1 MFLHRILMVDGM
13 KLRSSLCCLALA
25 SLLAILAVSC
35 STVSAGSR
43 VSGLGM
49 MNEVSQDPSL
59 ELGEKL
65 DILGYER
72 IEMTFPEVYNDG
84 SQWKDRLVEMLE
96 DTQDYFIC
104 AVFLGSECD
113 LNQEVFDT
121 MKAKA
126 QAGVDV
132 YVVIDSSSSL
142 DMTESRY
149 HMRTLYDLRDYGV
162 HLLEYNRLSANRIP
176 WVFNLFYREHRKF
189 FVSDGVHVAVG
200 GMNLNYISMSSIED
214 GGDRDA
220 MYVFDS
226 PSCAKKLT
234 DDFVEFWNRYSW
246 EEISS
251 LGLESGVVEA
261 DIIVDSSVEA
271 SSDSATSDSAT
282 SDSATISGW
291 IANQIN
297 GGDVAPLYGAVL
309 AQAKEEVLILP
320 FLPTLDADMYA
331 AVESCTSKG
340 VKVEMILRDDDR
352 ASLLN
357 ASKYATKDLLDA
369 GVEVWMEDPS
379 VYTNGSLLH
388 EKLVIVDER
397 YVICGSSNFNHRS
410 MHSSSEITLVIDCHE
425 LALQLKEHYLEIQDY
440 SYQVSYEQASKWHTV
455 LKKLDFILNYFGG

>member
-35 STVSAGSR
+35 STVSSGSR

-72 IEMTFPEVYNDG
+72 IEMTFPTVYNDG
-84 SQWKDRLVEMLE
+84 SQWKDRLVKMLE

-104 AVFLGSECD
+104 TVFLGSECD
-113 LNQEVFDT
+113 LNQDVFDT

-132 YVVIDSSSSL
+132 YVVIDSSSAL
-142 DMTESRY
+142 DMTKSRY

-162 HLLEYNRLSANRIP
+162 HLFEYNRMSANRIP

-200 GMNLNYISMSSIED
+200 GMNMNYISMSSIED

-251 LGLESGVVEA
+251 LGLDSGVLESDAVA
-261 DIIVDSSVEA
+261 DNSVEDGSNEEA
-271 SSDSATSDSAT
+271 L
-282 SDSATISGW
+282 ISGW
-291 IANQIN
+291 IANQTN
-297 GGDVAPLYGAVL
+297 GGEIAPMYGAVM
-309 AQAKEEVLILP
+309 AQAKEEILMLP
-320 FLPTLDADMYA
+320 FLPTLDSDMYA
-331 AVESCTSKG
+331 AVEACTSNG
-340 VKVEMILRDDDR
+340 VKFEMILRNDDR

-379 VYTNGSLLH
+379 AYTNGSLLH
-388 EKLVIVDER
+388 EKLVIIDER
-397 YVICGSSNFNHRS
+397 YVICGSSNFNYRS
-410 MHSSSEITLVIDCHE
+410 LHISSEITLVIDSPE
-425 LALQLKEHYLEIQDY
+425 LAMQLKEHYLEIQDY
-440 SYQVSYEQASKWHTV
+440 SNQISYEQASKWHT
-455 LKKLDFILNYFGG
+455 LLRKLYFIINYFGG

>member
-65 DILGYER
+65 DILGYDR
-72 IEMTFPEVYNDG
+72 VEMTFPEVYNDG
-84 SQWKDRLVEMLE
+84 SQWKDRLVKMLE

-104 AVFLGSECD
+104 TVFLGSECD
-113 LNQEVFDT
+113 LNQDVFDT

-162 HLLEYNRLSANRIP
+162 HLLEYNRMSANRIP

-200 GMNLNYISMSSIED
+200 GMNMNYISMSSIED

-251 LGLESGVVEA
+251 LGLDSGVLEA
-261 DIIVDSSVEA
+261 DAVADNSVEDGSNEEA
-271 SSDSATSDSAT
+271 L
-282 SDSATISGW
+282 ISGW
-291 IANQIN
+291 IANQTN
-297 GGDVAPLYGAVL
+297 GGEIAPMYGAVM
-309 AQAKEEVLILP
+309 AQAKEEILMLP
-320 FLPTLDADMYA
+320 FLPTLDSDMYA
-331 AVESCTSKG
+331 AVEACTSNG
-340 VKVEMILRDDDR
+340 VKFEMILRNDDR

-379 VYTNGSLLH
+379 AYTNGSLLH
-388 EKLVIVDER
+388 EKLVIIDER
-397 YVICGSSNFNHRS
+397 YVICGSSNFNYRS
-410 MHSSSEITLVIDCHE
+410 LHISSEITLVIDSPE
-425 LALQLKEHYLEIQDY
+425 LAMQLKEHYLEIQDY
-440 SYQVSYEQASKWHTV
+440 SNQVSYEQASKWHT
-455 LKKLDFILNYFGG
+455 LLRKLYFIINYFGG

>member
-1 MFLHRILMVDGM
+1 MDDVM
-13 KLRSSLCCLALA
+13 KLRSSLLCIAVV
-25 SLLAILAVSC
+25 SLVVMLTVSC
-35 STVSAGSR
+35 STTSVGSR
-43 VSGLGM
+43 ASAFGM

-59 ELGEKL
+59 ELDEKL
-65 DILGYER
+65 DILGYDHVD
-72 IEMTFPEVYNDG
+72 MTFPEIYNDG
-84 SQWKDRLVEMLE
+84 SQWKDRLVRMLE

-113 LNQEVFDT
+113 LNQDVFDT

-126 QAGVDV
+126 QEGVDV

-176 WVFNLFYREHRKF
+176 WVVNLFYREHRKF
-189 FVSDGVHVAVG
+189 FVSDGIHVAVG
-200 GMNLNYISMSSIED
+200 GMNLNYISMSSIDD
-214 GGDRDA
+214 GGDRDG

-226 PSCAKKLT
+226 PSCARTLT

-246 EEISS
+246 EEIAS
-251 LGLESGVVEA
+251 LGLDVDALETDIGKADVVGSSG
-261 DIIVDSSVEA
+261 SV
-271 SSDSATSDSAT
+271 
-282 SDSATISGW
+282 TISGW
-291 IANQIN
+291 IANQVN
-297 GGDVAPLYGAVL
+297 GGRIAPMYGAVL

-331 AVESCTSKG
+331 AVESCTSRG

-352 ASLLN
+352 ASLQN

-369 GVEVWMEDPS
+369 GVEVWMEDPD

-410 MHSSSEITLVIDCHE
+410 MHISSEITLVIDCPE
-425 LALQLKEHYLEIQDY
+425 LARQLKEHYLEIQGY
-440 SYQVSYEQASKWHTV
+440 SNQVSYEQASKWHT
-455 LKKLDFILNYFGG
+455 LLRKLDFIINYFGG

>member
-1 MFLHRILMVDGM
+1 MVSGM
-13 KLRSSLCCLALA
+13 SMKSRSSLCLLFIA
-25 SLLAILAVSC
+25 SLLAVLVVSC

-49 MNEVSQDPSL
+49 MNEVSQDPFL

-72 IEMTFPEVYNDG
+72 IEMTFPTVYNDG
-84 SQWKDRLVEMLE
+84 SQWKDRLVKMLE

-104 AVFLGSECD
+104 TVFLGSECD
-113 LNQEVFDT
+113 LNQDVFDT

-162 HLLEYNRLSANRIP
+162 HLLEYNRMSANRIP

-200 GMNLNYISMSSIED
+200 GMNMNYISMNSIED

-251 LGLESGVVEA
+251 LGLDSGVLETDAVADNAVE
-261 DIIVDSSVEA
+261 DGSNEEA
-271 SSDSATSDSAT
+271 L
-282 SDSATISGW
+282 ISGW
-291 IANQIN
+291 IANQTN
-297 GGDVAPLYGAVL
+297 GGEIAPMYGAVM
-309 AQAKEEVLILP
+309 AQAKEEILMLP
-320 FLPTLDADMYA
+320 FLPTLDSDMYA
-331 AVESCTSKG
+331 AVEACTSNG
-340 VKVEMILRDDDR
+340 VKFEMILRNDDR

-379 VYTNGSLLH
+379 AYTNGSLLH
-388 EKLVIVDER
+388 EKLVIIDER
-397 YVICGSSNFNHRS
+397 YVICGSSNFNYRS
-410 MHSSSEITLVIDCHE
+410 LHISSEITLVIDSPE
-425 LALQLKEHYLEIQDY
+425 LAMQLKEHYLEIQDY
-440 SYQVSYEQASKWHTV
+440 SNQVSYEQASKWHT
-455 LKKLDFILNYFGG
+455 LLRKLYFIINYFGG

>member
-1 MFLHRILMVDGM
+1 MGADMSM
-13 KLRSSLCCLALA
+13 KFRSSLCFVVFAFMVVV
-25 SLLAILAVSC
+25 LAVSC

-43 VSGLGM
+43 TSASGM
-49 MNEVSQDPSL
+49 MNEVSQDSSL

-65 DILGYER
+65 DILGYDR
-72 IEMTFPEVYNDG
+72 VEMTFPEVYNDG
-84 SQWKDRLVEMLE
+84 SQWKDRLVKMLE
-96 DTQDYFIC
+96 DTQDYFVC

-113 LNQEVFDT
+113 LNQDVFDT

-176 WVFNLFYREHRKF
+176 WVVNLFYREHRKF
-189 FVSDGVHVAVG
+189 FVSDGIHVAVG

-226 PSCAKKLT
+226 PSCARKLT

-246 EEISS
+246 EEIAS
-251 LGLESGVVEA
+251 LGLDGDAVE
-261 DIIVDSSVEA
+261 VS
-271 SSDSATSDSAT
+271 

-291 IANQIN
+291 IANQVN
-297 GGDVAPLYGAVL
+297 GGEVAPMYGAVL
-309 AQAKEEVLILP
+309 AQAKEEVLVLP
-320 FLPTLDADMYA
+320 FLPTLDSDMYA
-331 AVESCTSKG
+331 AVKSCTSKG

-352 ASLLN
+352 TSLLN

-410 MHSSSEITLVIDCHE
+410 MHISSEVTLVIDSPE
-425 LALQLKEHYLEIQDY
+425 LAMQLKEHYMEIQGY
-440 SYQVSYEQASKWHTV
+440 SNQVSYEQATKWHTL
-455 LKKLDFILNYFGG
+455 LKKLDFIMNYFGG

>member
-1 MFLHRILMVDGM
+1 MVSGM
-13 KLRSSLCCLALA
+13 SMKSRSSLCFLFIA
-25 SLLAILAVSC
+25 SLLAVLVVSC

-43 VSGLGM
+43 TSVSGM

-65 DILGYER
+65 DILGYDR
-72 IEMTFPEVYNDG
+72 VEMTFPEVYNDG
-84 SQWKDRLVEMLE
+84 SQWKDRLVKMLE

-104 AVFLGSECD
+104 TVFLGSECD
-113 LNQEVFDT
+113 LNQDVFDT

-132 YVVIDSSSSL
+132 YVVIDSSSAL
-142 DMTESRY
+142 DMTKSRY

-162 HLLEYNRLSANRIP
+162 HLFEYNRMSANRIP

-200 GMNLNYISMSSIED
+200 GMNMNYISMSSIED

-251 LGLESGVVEA
+251 LGLDSGVLEA
-261 DIIVDSSVEA
+261 DAVADNSVEDGSNEEA
-271 SSDSATSDSAT
+271 L
-282 SDSATISGW
+282 ISGW
-291 IANQIN
+291 IANQTN
-297 GGDVAPLYGAVL
+297 GGEIAPMYGAVM
-309 AQAKEEVLILP
+309 AQAKEEILMLP
-320 FLPTLDADMYA
+320 FLPTLDSDMYA
-331 AVESCTSKG
+331 AVEACTSNG
-340 VKVEMILRDDDR
+340 VKFEMILRNDDR

-379 VYTNGSLLH
+379 AYTNGSLLH
-388 EKLVIVDER
+388 EKLVIIDER
-397 YVICGSSNFNHRS
+397 YVICGSSNFNYRS
-410 MHSSSEITLVIDCHE
+410 LHISSEITLVIDSPE
-425 LALQLKEHYLEIQDY
+425 LAMQLKEHYLEIQDY
-440 SYQVSYEQASKWHTV
+440 SNQVSYEQASKWHT
-455 LKKLDFILNYFGG
+455 LLRKLYFIINYFGG

>member
-13 KLRSSLCCLALA
+13 KLRSSLCCFALA

-72 IEMTFPEVYNDG
+72 IEMTFPTVYNDG
-84 SQWKDRLVEMLE
+84 SQWKDRLVRMLE

-104 AVFLGSECD
+104 TVFLGSECD
-113 LNQEVFDT
+113 LNQDVFDT

-132 YVVIDSSSSL
+132 YVVIDSSSAL
-142 DMTESRY
+142 DMTKSRY

-162 HLLEYNRLSANRIP
+162 HLFEYNRMSANRIP

-200 GMNLNYISMSSIED
+200 GMNMNYISMSSIED

-251 LGLESGVVEA
+251 LGLDSGVLETDAVADNAVE
-261 DIIVDSSVEA
+261 DGSNEEA
-271 SSDSATSDSAT
+271 L
-282 SDSATISGW
+282 ISGW
-291 IANQIN
+291 IANQTN
-297 GGDVAPLYGAVL
+297 GGEIAPMYGAVM
-309 AQAKEEVLILP
+309 AQAKEEILMLP
-320 FLPTLDADMYA
+320 FLPTLDSDMYA
-331 AVESCTSKG
+331 AVEACTSNG
-340 VKVEMILRDDDR
+340 VKFEMILRNDDR

-379 VYTNGSLLH
+379 AYTNGSLLH

-397 YVICGSSNFNHRS
+397 YVICGSSNFNYRS
-410 MHSSSEITLVIDCHE
+410 LHISSEITLVIDSPE
-425 LALQLKEHYLEIQDY
+425 LAMQLKEHYLEIQDY
-440 SYQVSYEQASKWHTV
+440 SNQVSYEQASKWHT
-455 LKKLDFILNYFGG
+455 LLRKLYFIINYFGG

>member
-1 MFLHRILMVDGM
+1 MVSGM
-13 KLRSSLCCLALA
+13 SMKSRSSLCFLFIA
-25 SLLAILAVSC
+25 SLLAVLVVSC

-43 VSGLGM
+43 TSVSGM

-72 IEMTFPEVYNDG
+72 IEMTFPTVYNDG
-84 SQWKDRLVEMLE
+84 SQWKDRLVRMLE

-104 AVFLGSECD
+104 TVFLGSECD
-113 LNQEVFDT
+113 LNQDVFDT

-162 HLLEYNRLSANRIP
+162 HLLEYNRMSANRIP

-200 GMNLNYISMSSIED
+200 GMNMNYISMSSIED

-251 LGLESGVVEA
+251 LGLDSGVLETDAVADNAVEGG
-261 DIIVDSSVEA
+261 SNEEA
-271 SSDSATSDSAT
+271 L
-282 SDSATISGW
+282 ISGW
-291 IANQIN
+291 IANQTN
-297 GGDVAPLYGAVL
+297 GGEIAPMYGAVM
-309 AQAKEEVLILP
+309 AQAKEEILMLP
-320 FLPTLDADMYA
+320 FLPTLDSDMYA
-331 AVESCTSKG
+331 AVEACTSNG
-340 VKVEMILRDDDR
+340 VKFEMILRNDDR

-379 VYTNGSLLH
+379 AYTNGSLLH

-397 YVICGSSNFNHRS
+397 YVICGSSNFNYRS
-410 MHSSSEITLVIDCHE
+410 LHISSEITLVIDSPE
-425 LALQLKEHYLEIQDY
+425 LAMQLKEHYLEIQDY
-440 SYQVSYEQASKWHTV
+440 SNQVSYEQASKWHT
-455 LKKLDFILNYFGG
+455 LLRKLCFIINYFGG

>member
-1 MFLHRILMVDGM
+1 MVDGM
-13 KLRSSLCCLALA
+13 KLRSSVCCLALA

-72 IEMTFPEVYNDG
+72 IEMTFPTVYNDG
-84 SQWKDRLVEMLE
+84 SQWKDRLVRMLE

-104 AVFLGSECD
+104 TVFLGSECD
-113 LNQEVFDT
+113 LNQDVFDT

-132 YVVIDSSSSL
+132 YVVIDSSSAL
-142 DMTESRY
+142 DMTKSRY

-162 HLLEYNRLSANRIP
+162 HLFEYNRMSANRIP

-200 GMNLNYISMSSIED
+200 GMNMNYISMSSIED

-251 LGLESGVVEA
+251 LGLESGVLETDAVADNAVEDGSNEGA
-261 DIIVDSSVEA
+261 L
-271 SSDSATSDSAT
+271 
-282 SDSATISGW
+282 ISGW
-291 IANQIN
+291 IANQTN
-297 GGDVAPLYGAVL
+297 GGEIAPMYGAVM
-309 AQAKEEVLILP
+309 AQAKEEILMLP
-320 FLPTLDADMYA
+320 FLPTLDSDMYA
-331 AVESCTSKG
+331 AVEACTSNG
-340 VKVEMILRDDDR
+340 VKFEMILRNDDR

-379 VYTNGSLLH
+379 AYTNGSLLH
-388 EKLVIVDER
+388 EKLVIIDER
-397 YVICGSSNFNHRS
+397 YVICGSSNFNYRS
-410 MHSSSEITLVIDCHE
+410 LHISSEITLVIDSPE
-425 LALQLKEHYLEIQDY
+425 LAMQLKEHYLEIQDY
-440 SYQVSYEQASKWHTV
+440 SNQVSYEQASKWHT
-455 LKKLDFILNYFGG
+455 LFRKLYFIINYFGG

>member
-13 KLRSSLCCLALA
+13 KLRSSVCCLALA

-72 IEMTFPEVYNDG
+72 IEMTFPTVYNDG
-84 SQWKDRLVEMLE
+84 SQWKDRLVRMLE

-104 AVFLGSECD
+104 TVFLGSECD
-113 LNQEVFDT
+113 LNQDVFDT

-132 YVVIDSSSSL
+132 YVVIDSSSAL
-142 DMTESRY
+142 DMTKSRY

-162 HLLEYNRLSANRIP
+162 HLFEYNRMSANRIP

-200 GMNLNYISMSSIED
+200 GMNMNYISMSSIED

-251 LGLESGVVEA
+251 LGLDSGVLETDAVADNAVEDGSNEGA
-261 DIIVDSSVEA
+261 L
-271 SSDSATSDSAT
+271 
-282 SDSATISGW
+282 ISGW
-291 IANQIN
+291 IANQTN
-297 GGDVAPLYGAVL
+297 GGEIAPMYGAVM
-309 AQAKEEVLILP
+309 AQAKEEILMLP
-320 FLPTLDADMYA
+320 FLPTLDSDMYA
-331 AVESCTSKG
+331 AVEACTSNG
-340 VKVEMILRDDDR
+340 VKFEMILRNDDR

-379 VYTNGSLLH
+379 AYTNGSLLH
-388 EKLVIVDER
+388 EKLVIIDER
-397 YVICGSSNFNHRS
+397 YVICGSSNFNYRS
-410 MHSSSEITLVIDCHE
+410 LHISSEITLVIDSPE
-425 LALQLKEHYLEIQDY
+425 LAMQLKEHYLEIQDY
-440 SYQVSYEQASKWHTV
+440 SNQISYEQASKWHT
-455 LKKLDFILNYFGG
+455 LLRKLYFIINYFGG

>member
-1 MFLHRILMVDGM
+1 MVSGM
-13 KLRSSLCCLALA
+13 SMKSRSSLCFLVIA

-72 IEMTFPEVYNDG
+72 IEMTFPTVYNDG
-84 SQWKDRLVEMLE
+84 SQWKDRLVRMLE

-104 AVFLGSECD
+104 TVFLGSECD
-113 LNQEVFDT
+113 LNQDVFDT

-132 YVVIDSSSSL
+132 YVVIDSSSAL
-142 DMTESRY
+142 DMTKSRY

-162 HLLEYNRLSANRIP
+162 HLFEYNRMSANRIP
-176 WVFNLFYREHRKF
+176 WLFNLFYREHRKF

-200 GMNLNYISMSSIED
+200 GMNMNYISMSSIED

-251 LGLESGVVEA
+251 LGLDSGVLETDAVA
-261 DIIVDSSVEA
+261 DNSVEDRSNEEA
-271 SSDSATSDSAT
+271 L
-282 SDSATISGW
+282 ISGW
-291 IANQIN
+291 IANQTN
-297 GGDVAPLYGAVL
+297 GGEIAPMYGAVM
-309 AQAKEEVLILP
+309 AQAKEEILMLP
-320 FLPTLDADMYA
+320 FLPTLDSDMYA
-331 AVESCTSKG
+331 AVEACTSNG
-340 VKVEMILRDDDR
+340 VKFEMILRNDDR

-369 GVEVWMEDPS
+369 GVEVWMEDS
-379 VYTNGSLLH
+379 SAYTNGSLLH
-388 EKLVIVDER
+388 EKLVIIDER
-397 YVICGSSNFNHRS
+397 YVICGSSNFNYRS
-410 MHSSSEITLVIDCHE
+410 LHISSEITLVIDSPE
-425 LALQLKEHYLEIQDY
+425 LAMQLKEHYLEIQDY
-440 SYQVSYEQASKWHTV
+440 SNQVSYEQASKWHT
-455 LKKLDFILNYFGG
+455 LLRKLYFIINYFGG

>member
-49 MNEVSQDPSL
+49 MNEVSQDQSL

-72 IEMTFPEVYNDG
+72 IEMTFPTVYNDG
-84 SQWKDRLVEMLE
+84 SQWKDRLVKMLE

-104 AVFLGSECD
+104 TVFLGSECD
-113 LNQEVFDT
+113 LNQDVFDT

-162 HLLEYNRLSANRIP
+162 HLLEYNRMSANRIP

-200 GMNLNYISMSSIED
+200 GMNMNYISMSSIED

-251 LGLESGVVEA
+251 LGLDSGVLESDAVADNAVE
-261 DIIVDSSVEA
+261 DGSNEEA
-271 SSDSATSDSAT
+271 L
-282 SDSATISGW
+282 ISGW
-291 IANQIN
+291 IANQTN
-297 GGDVAPLYGAVL
+297 GGEIAPMYGAVM
-309 AQAKEEVLILP
+309 AQAKEEILMLP
-320 FLPTLDADMYA
+320 FLPTLDSDMYA
-331 AVESCTSKG
+331 AVEACTSNG
-340 VKVEMILRDDDR
+340 VKFEMILRNDDR

-379 VYTNGSLLH
+379 AYTNGSLLH
-388 EKLVIVDER
+388 EKLVIIDER
-397 YVICGSSNFNHRS
+397 YVICGSSNFNYRS
-410 MHSSSEITLVIDCHE
+410 LHISSEITLVIDSPE
-425 LALQLKEHYLEIQDY
+425 LAMQLKEHYLEIQDY
-440 SYQVSYEQASKWHTV
+440 SNQVSYEQASKWHT
-455 LKKLDFILNYFGG
+455 LLRKLYFIINYFGG

>member
-1 MFLHRILMVDGM
+1 MVDGM
-13 KLRSSLCCLALA
+13 KLRSSLCFLFIA
-25 SLLAILAVSC
+25 SLLAVLAVSC
-35 STVSAGSR
+35 STVTAGSR

-72 IEMTFPEVYNDG
+72 IEMTFPTVYNDG
-84 SQWKDRLVEMLE
+84 SQWKDRLVRMLE

-104 AVFLGSECD
+104 TVFLGSECD
-113 LNQEVFDT
+113 LNQDVFDT

-132 YVVIDSSSSL
+132 YVVIDSSSAL
-142 DMTESRY
+142 DMTKSRY

-162 HLLEYNRLSANRIP
+162 HLFEYNRMSANRIP

-200 GMNLNYISMSSIED
+200 GMNMNYISMNSIED

-251 LGLESGVVEA
+251 LGLDSGVLETDAVADNAVEDGSNEGA
-261 DIIVDSSVEA
+261 L
-271 SSDSATSDSAT
+271 
-282 SDSATISGW
+282 ISGW
-291 IANQIN
+291 IANQTN
-297 GGDVAPLYGAVL
+297 GGEIAPMYGAVM
-309 AQAKEEVLILP
+309 AQAKEEILMLP
-320 FLPTLDADMYA
+320 FLPTLDSDMYA
-331 AVESCTSKG
+331 AVEACTSNG
-340 VKVEMILRDDDR
+340 VKFEMILRNDDR

-357 ASKYATKDLLDA
+357 ASKYATKDLLDV

-379 VYTNGSLLH
+379 AYTNGSLLH

-397 YVICGSSNFNHRS
+397 YVICGSSNFNYRS
-410 MHSSSEITLVIDCHE
+410 LHISSEITLVIDSPE
-425 LALQLKEHYLEIQDY
+425 LAMQLKEHYLEIQDY
-440 SYQVSYEQASKWHTV
+440 SNQVSDEQASKWHT
-455 LKKLDFILNYFGG
+455 LLRKLYFIINYFGG

>member
-1 MFLHRILMVDGM
+1 MVDGM
-13 KLRSSLCCLALA
+13 KLRSSLCCFALA

-72 IEMTFPEVYNDG
+72 IEMTFPTVYNDG
-84 SQWKDRLVEMLE
+84 SQWKDRLVRMLE

-104 AVFLGSECD
+104 TVFLGSECD
-113 LNQEVFDT
+113 LNQDVFDT

-132 YVVIDSSSSL
+132 YVVIDSSSAL
-142 DMTESRY
+142 DMTKSRY

-162 HLLEYNRLSANRIP
+162 HLFEYNRMSANRIP

-200 GMNLNYISMSSIED
+200 GMNMNSISMSSIED

-251 LGLESGVVEA
+251 LGLDSGVLETDAVADNAVE
-261 DIIVDSSVEA
+261 DGSNEE
-271 SSDSATSDSAT
+271 TL
-282 SDSATISGW
+282 ISGW
-291 IANQIN
+291 IANQTN
-297 GGDVAPLYGAVL
+297 GGEIAPMYGAVM
-309 AQAKEEVLILP
+309 AQAKEEILMLP
-320 FLPTLDADMYA
+320 FLPTLDSDMYA
-331 AVESCTSKG
+331 AVEACTSNG
-340 VKVEMILRDDDR
+340 VKFEMILRNDDR

-379 VYTNGSLLH
+379 AYTNGSLLH

-397 YVICGSSNFNHRS
+397 YVICGSSNFNYRS
-410 MHSSSEITLVIDCHE
+410 LHISSEITLVIDSPE
-425 LALQLKEHYLEIQDY
+425 LAMQLKEHYLEIQDY
-440 SYQVSYEQASKWHTV
+440 SNQVSYEQASKWHT
-455 LKKLDFILNYFGG
+455 LLRKLYFIINYFGG

>member
-72 IEMTFPEVYNDG
+72 IEMTFPTVYNDG
-84 SQWKDRLVEMLE
+84 SQWKDRLVKMLE

-104 AVFLGSECD
+104 TVFLGSECD
-113 LNQEVFDT
+113 LNQDVFDT

-162 HLLEYNRLSANRIP
+162 HLFEYNRMSANRIP

-200 GMNLNYISMSSIED
+200 GMNMNYISMSSIED

-251 LGLESGVVEA
+251 LGLDSGVLETDAVA
-261 DIIVDSSVEA
+261 DNSVEDGSNEEA
-271 SSDSATSDSAT
+271 L
-282 SDSATISGW
+282 ISGW
-291 IANQIN
+291 IANQTN
-297 GGDVAPLYGAVL
+297 GGEIAPMYGAVM
-309 AQAKEEVLILP
+309 AQAKEEILMLP
-320 FLPTLDADMYA
+320 FLPTLDSDMYA
-331 AVESCTSKG
+331 AVEACTSNG
-340 VKVEMILRDDDR
+340 VKFEMILRNDDR

-379 VYTNGSLLH
+379 AYTNGSLLH
-388 EKLVIVDER
+388 EKLVIIDER
-397 YVICGSSNFNHRS
+397 YVICGSSNFNYRS
-410 MHSSSEITLVIDCHE
+410 LHISSEITLVIDSPE
-425 LALQLKEHYLEIQDY
+425 LAMQLKEHYLEIQDY
-440 SYQVSYEQASKWHTV
+440 SNQVSYEQASKWHT
-455 LKKLDFILNYFGG
+455 LLRKLYFIINYFGG

>member
-72 IEMTFPEVYNDG
+72 IEMTFPTVYNDG
-84 SQWKDRLVEMLE
+84 SQWKDRLVKMLE

-104 AVFLGSECD
+104 TVFLGSECD
-113 LNQEVFDT
+113 LNQDVFDT

-132 YVVIDSSSSL
+132 YVVIDSSSAL
-142 DMTESRY
+142 DMTKSRY

-162 HLLEYNRLSANRIP
+162 HLFEYNRMSANRIP

-200 GMNLNYISMSSIED
+200 GMNMNYISMSSIED

-251 LGLESGVVEA
+251 LGLDSGVLESDALA
-261 DIIVDSSVEA
+261 DNSVEDRSNEEA
-271 SSDSATSDSAT
+271 L
-282 SDSATISGW
+282 ISGW
-291 IANQIN
+291 IANQTN
-297 GGDVAPLYGAVL
+297 GGDIAPMYGAVM
-309 AQAKEEVLILP
+309 AQAKEEILMLP
-320 FLPTLDADMYA
+320 FLPTLDSDMYA
-331 AVESCTSKG
+331 AVEACTSNG
-340 VKVEMILRDDDR
+340 VKFEMILRNDDR

-379 VYTNGSLLH
+379 AYTNGSLLH
-388 EKLVIVDER
+388 EKLVIIDER
-397 YVICGSSNFNHRS
+397 YVICGSSNFNYRS
-410 MHSSSEITLVIDCHE
+410 LHISSEITLVIDSPE
-425 LALQLKEHYLEIQDY
+425 LAMQLKEHYLEIQDY
-440 SYQVSYEQASKWHTV
+440 SNQVSYEQASKWHT
-455 LKKLDFILNYFGG
+455 LLRKLYFIINYFGG

>member
-49 MNEVSQDPSL
+49 MNEVSQDHSL

-72 IEMTFPEVYNDG
+72 IEMTFPTVYNDG
-84 SQWKDRLVEMLE
+84 SQWKDRLVRMLE

-104 AVFLGSECD
+104 TVFLGSECD
-113 LNQEVFDT
+113 LNQDVFDT

-132 YVVIDSSSSL
+132 YVVIDSSSAL
-142 DMTESRY
+142 DMTKSRY

-162 HLLEYNRLSANRIP
+162 HLFEYNRMSANRIP

-200 GMNLNYISMSSIED
+200 GMNMNYISMSSIED

-251 LGLESGVVEA
+251 LGLDSGVLETDAVADNAVEDGSNEGA
-261 DIIVDSSVEA
+261 L
-271 SSDSATSDSAT
+271 
-282 SDSATISGW
+282 ISGW
-291 IANQIN
+291 IANQTN
-297 GGDVAPLYGAVL
+297 GGEIAPMYGAVM
-309 AQAKEEVLILP
+309 AQAKEEILMLP
-320 FLPTLDADMYA
+320 FLPTLDSDMYA
-331 AVESCTSKG
+331 AVEACTSNG
-340 VKVEMILRDDDR
+340 VKFEMILRNDDR

-379 VYTNGSLLH
+379 AYTNGSLLH
-388 EKLVIVDER
+388 EKLVIIDEL
-397 YVICGSSNFNHRS
+397 YVICGSSNFNYRS
-410 MHSSSEITLVIDCHE
+410 LHISSEITLVIDSPE
-425 LALQLKEHYLEIQDY
+425 LAMQLKEHYLEIQDY
-440 SYQVSYEQASKWHTV
+440 SNQVSYEQASKWHT
-455 LKKLDFILNYFGG
+455 LLRKLYFIINYFGG

>member
-65 DILGYER
+65 DILGYDR
-72 IEMTFPEVYNDG
+72 VEMTFPEVYNDG
-84 SQWKDRLVEMLE
+84 SQWKDRLVKMLE

-104 AVFLGSECD
+104 TVFLGSECD
-113 LNQEVFDT
+113 LNQDVFDT

-162 HLLEYNRLSANRIP
+162 HLFEYNRMSANRIP

-200 GMNLNYISMSSIED
+200 GMNMNYISMSSIED

-246 EEISS
+246 EDISS
-251 LGLESGVVEA
+251 LGLESGVLETDAVADNAVEDGSNEGA
-261 DIIVDSSVEA
+261 L
-271 SSDSATSDSAT
+271 
-282 SDSATISGW
+282 ISGW
-291 IANQIN
+291 IANQTN
-297 GGDVAPLYGAVL
+297 GGEIAPMYGAVM
-309 AQAKEEVLILP
+309 AQAKEEILMLP
-320 FLPTLDADMYA
+320 FLPTLDSDMYA
-331 AVESCTSKG
+331 AVEACTSNG
-340 VKVEMILRDDDR
+340 VKFEMILRNDDR

-379 VYTNGSLLH
+379 AYTNGSLLH
-388 EKLVIVDER
+388 EKLVIIDER
-397 YVICGSSNFNHRS
+397 YVICGSSNFNYRS
-410 MHSSSEITLVIDCHE
+410 LHISSEITLVIDSPE
-425 LALQLKEHYLEIQDY
+425 LAMQLKEHYLEIQDY
-440 SYQVSYEQASKWHTV
+440 SNQVSYEQASKWHT
-455 LKKLDFILNYFGG
+455 LLRKLYFIINYFGG

>member
-13 KLRSSLCCLALA
+13 KLRSSVCCLALA
-25 SLLAILAVSC
+25 SLLAVLVVSC

-43 VSGLGM
+43 TSVSGM

-72 IEMTFPEVYNDG
+72 IEMTFPTVYNDG
-84 SQWKDRLVEMLE
+84 SQWKDRLVRLLE

-104 AVFLGSECD
+104 TVFLGSECD
-113 LNQEVFDT
+113 LNQDVFDT

-132 YVVIDSSSSL
+132 YVVIDSSSAL
-142 DMTESRY
+142 DMTKSRY

-162 HLLEYNRLSANRIP
+162 HLFEYNRMSANRIP

-200 GMNLNYISMSSIED
+200 GMNMNYISMSSIED

-251 LGLESGVVEA
+251 LGLDSGVLETDAVA
-261 DIIVDSSVEA
+261 DNSVEDGSNEEA
-271 SSDSATSDSAT
+271 L
-282 SDSATISGW
+282 ISGW
-291 IANQIN
+291 IANQTN
-297 GGDVAPLYGAVL
+297 GGEIAPMYGAVM
-309 AQAKEEVLILP
+309 AQAKEEILMLP
-320 FLPTLDADMYA
+320 FLPTLDSDMYA
-331 AVESCTSKG
+331 AVEACTSNG
-340 VKVEMILRDDDR
+340 VKFEMILRNDDR

-379 VYTNGSLLH
+379 AYTNGSLLH

-397 YVICGSSNFNHRS
+397 YVICGSSNFNYRS
-410 MHSSSEITLVIDCHE
+410 LHISSEITLVIDSPE
-425 LALQLKEHYLEIQDY
+425 LAMQLKEHYLEIQDY
-440 SYQVSYEQASKWHTV
+440 SNQVSYEQASKWHT
-455 LKKLDFILNYFGG
+455 LLRKLYFIINYFGG

>member
-72 IEMTFPEVYNDG
+72 IEMTFPTVYNDG
-84 SQWKDRLVEMLE
+84 SQWKDRLVRMLE

-104 AVFLGSECD
+104 TVFLGSECD
-113 LNQEVFDT
+113 LNQDVFDT

-132 YVVIDSSSSL
+132 YVVIDSSSAL
-142 DMTESRY
+142 DMTKSRY

-162 HLLEYNRLSANRIP
+162 HLFEYNRMSANRIP

-200 GMNLNYISMSSIED
+200 GMNMNYISMSSIED

-226 PSCAKKLT
+226 PSCARKLT

-251 LGLESGVVEA
+251 LGLGSGVLETDAVA
-261 DIIVDSSVEA
+261 DNSVEDG
-271 SSDSATSDSAT
+271 SNEETL
-282 SDSATISGW
+282 ISGW
-291 IANQIN
+291 IANQTN
-297 GGDVAPLYGAVL
+297 GGEIAPMYGAVM
-309 AQAKEEVLILP
+309 AQAKEEILMLP
-320 FLPTLDADMYA
+320 FLPTLDSDMYA
-331 AVESCTSKG
+331 AVEACTSNG
-340 VKVEMILRDDDR
+340 VKFEMILRNDDR

-379 VYTNGSLLH
+379 AYTNGSLLH
-388 EKLVIVDER
+388 EKLVIIDER
-397 YVICGSSNFNHRS
+397 YVICGSSNFNYRS
-410 MHSSSEITLVIDCHE
+410 LHISSEITLVIDSPE
-425 LALQLKEHYLEIQDY
+425 LAMQLKEHYLEIQDY
-440 SYQVSYEQASKWHTV
+440 SNQVSYEQASKWHT
-455 LKKLDFILNYFGG
+455 LLRKLYFIINYFGG

>member
-13 KLRSSLCCLALA
+13 KLRSSVCCLALA

-59 ELGEKL
+59 ELSEKL
-65 DILGYER
+65 DILGYDR
-72 IEMTFPEVYNDG
+72 VEMTFPEVYNDG
-84 SQWKDRLVEMLE
+84 SQWKDRLVRMLE

-104 AVFLGSECD
+104 TVFLGSECD
-113 LNQEVFDT
+113 LNQDVFDT

-132 YVVIDSSSSL
+132 YVVIDSSSAL
-142 DMTESRY
+142 DMTKSRY

-162 HLLEYNRLSANRIP
+162 HLFEYNRMSANRIP

-251 LGLESGVVEA
+251 LGLESGVLEA
-261 DIIVDSSVEA
+261 DAVADNSVEDGSNEGA
-271 SSDSATSDSAT
+271 L
-282 SDSATISGW
+282 ISGW
-291 IANQIN
+291 IANQTN
-297 GGDVAPLYGAVL
+297 GGEIAPMYGAVM
-309 AQAKEEVLILP
+309 AQAKEEILMLP
-320 FLPTLDADMYA
+320 FLPTLDSDMYA
-331 AVESCTSKG
+331 AVEACTSNG
-340 VKVEMILRDDDR
+340 VKFEMILRNDDR

-379 VYTNGSLLH
+379 AYTNGSLLH
-388 EKLVIVDER
+388 EKLVIIDER
-397 YVICGSSNFNHRS
+397 YVICGSSNFNYRS
-410 MHSSSEITLVIDCHE
+410 LHISSEITLVIDSPE
-425 LALQLKEHYLEIQDY
+425 LAMQLKEHYLEIQDY
-440 SYQVSYEQASKWHTV
+440 SNQVSYEQASKWHT
-455 LKKLDFILNYFGG
+455 LLRKLYFIINYFGG

>member
-1 MFLHRILMVDGM
+1 MVDGM

-25 SLLAILAVSC
+25 SLLAVLVVSC
-35 STVSAGSR
+35 STVSTGSR
-43 VSGLGM
+43 ASVSGM

-72 IEMTFPEVYNDG
+72 IEMTFPTVYNDG
-84 SQWKDRLVEMLE
+84 SQWKDRLVKMLE

-104 AVFLGSECD
+104 TVFLGSECD
-113 LNQEVFDT
+113 LNQDVFDT

-162 HLLEYNRLSANRIP
+162 HLLEYNRMSANRIP

-200 GMNLNYISMSSIED
+200 GMNMNYISMSSIED

-251 LGLESGVVEA
+251 LGLDSGVLETDAVA
-261 DIIVDSSVEA
+261 DNSVEDGSNEEA
-271 SSDSATSDSAT
+271 L
-282 SDSATISGW
+282 ISGW
-291 IANQIN
+291 IANQTN
-297 GGDVAPLYGAVL
+297 GGEIAPMYGAVM
-309 AQAKEEVLILP
+309 AQAKEEILMLP
-320 FLPTLDADMYA
+320 FLPTLDSDMYA
-331 AVESCTSKG
+331 AVEACTSNG
-340 VKVEMILRDDDR
+340 VKFEMILRNDDR

-397 YVICGSSNFNHRS
+397 YVICGSSNFNYRS
-410 MHSSSEITLVIDCHE
+410 LHISSEITLVIDSPE
-425 LALQLKEHYLEIQDY
+425 LAMQLKEHYLEIQDY
-440 SYQVSYEQASKWHTV
+440 SNQVSYEQASKWHT
-455 LKKLDFILNYFGG
+455 LFRKLCFIINYFGG

>member
-1 MFLHRILMVDGM
+1 MVSGM
-13 KLRSSLCCLALA
+13 SMKSRSSLCLLFIA
-25 SLLAILAVSC
+25 SLLAVLVVSC

-72 IEMTFPEVYNDG
+72 IEMTFPTVYNDG
-84 SQWKDRLVEMLE
+84 SQWKDRLVRMLE
-96 DTQDYFIC
+96 DAQDYFIC
-104 AVFLGSECD
+104 TVFLGSECD
-113 LNQEVFDT
+113 LNQDVFDT

-132 YVVIDSSSSL
+132 YVVIDSSSAL
-142 DMTESRY
+142 DMTKSRY

-162 HLLEYNRLSANRIP
+162 HLFEYNRMSANRIP

-200 GMNLNYISMSSIED
+200 GMNMNYISMSSIED

-246 EEISS
+246 EDISS
-251 LGLESGVVEA
+251 LGLDSGVLETDAVA
-261 DIIVDSSVEA
+261 DNSVEDGSNEEA
-271 SSDSATSDSAT
+271 L
-282 SDSATISGW
+282 ISGW
-291 IANQIN
+291 IANQTN
-297 GGDVAPLYGAVL
+297 GGEIAPMYGAVM
-309 AQAKEEVLILP
+309 AQAKEEILMLP
-320 FLPTLDADMYA
+320 FLPTLDSDMYA
-331 AVESCTSKG
+331 AVEACTSNG
-340 VKVEMILRDDDR
+340 VKFEMILRNDDR

-379 VYTNGSLLH
+379 AYTNGSLLH
-388 EKLVIVDER
+388 EKLVIIDER
-397 YVICGSSNFNHRS
+397 YVICGSSNFNYRS
-410 MHSSSEITLVIDCHE
+410 LHISSEITLVIDSPE
-425 LALQLKEHYLEIQDY
+425 LAMQLKEHYLEIQDY
-440 SYQVSYEQASKWHTV
+440 SNQVSYEQASKWHT
-455 LKKLDFILNYFGG
+455 LLRKLYFIINYFGG

>member
-72 IEMTFPEVYNDG
+72 IEMTFPTVYNDG
-84 SQWKDRLVEMLE
+84 SQWKDRLVRMLE

-104 AVFLGSECD
+104 TVFLGSECD
-113 LNQEVFDT
+113 LNQDVFDT

-132 YVVIDSSSSL
+132 YVVIDSSSAL
-142 DMTESRY
+142 DMTKSRY

-162 HLLEYNRLSANRIP
+162 HLFEYNRMSANRIP

-200 GMNLNYISMSSIED
+200 GMNMNYISMSSIED

-251 LGLESGVVEA
+251 LGLDSGVLETDAVADNAVEDGSNEGA
-261 DIIVDSSVEA
+261 L
-271 SSDSATSDSAT
+271 
-282 SDSATISGW
+282 ISGW
-291 IANQIN
+291 IANQTN
-297 GGDVAPLYGAVL
+297 GGEIAPMYGAVM
-309 AQAKEEVLILP
+309 AQAKEEILMLP
-320 FLPTLDADMYA
+320 FLPTLDSDMYA
-331 AVESCTSKG
+331 AVEACTSNG
-340 VKVEMILRDDDR
+340 VKFEMILRNDDR

-379 VYTNGSLLH
+379 AYTNGSLLH

-397 YVICGSSNFNHRS
+397 YVICGSSNFNYRS
-410 MHSSSEITLVIDCHE
+410 LHISSEITLVIDSPE
-425 LALQLKEHYLEIQDY
+425 LAMQLKEHYLEIQDY
-440 SYQVSYEQASKWHTV
+440 SNQVSYEQASKWHT
-455 LKKLDFILNYFGG
+455 LLRKLYFIINYFGG

>member
-72 IEMTFPEVYNDG
+72 IEMTFPTVYNDG
-84 SQWKDRLVEMLE
+84 SQWKDRLVRMLE

-104 AVFLGSECD
+104 TVFLGSECD
-113 LNQEVFDT
+113 LNQDVFDT

-162 HLLEYNRLSANRIP
+162 HLFEYNRMSANRIP

-200 GMNLNYISMSSIED
+200 GMNMNYISMSSIED

-251 LGLESGVVEA
+251 LGLDSGVLEA
-261 DIIVDSSVEA
+261 DAVADNSVEDGSNEEA
-271 SSDSATSDSAT
+271 L
-282 SDSATISGW
+282 ISGW
-291 IANQIN
+291 IANQTN
-297 GGDVAPLYGAVL
+297 GGEIAPMYGAVM
-309 AQAKEEVLILP
+309 AQAKEEILMLP
-320 FLPTLDADMYA
+320 FLPTLDSDMYA
-331 AVESCTSKG
+331 AVEACTSNG
-340 VKVEMILRDDDR
+340 VKFEMILRNDDR

-379 VYTNGSLLH
+379 AYTNGSLLH

-397 YVICGSSNFNHRS
+397 YVICGSSNFNYRS
-410 MHSSSEITLVIDCHE
+410 LHISSEITLVIDSPE
-425 LALQLKEHYLEIQDY
+425 LAMQLKEHYLEIQDY
-440 SYQVSYEQASKWHTV
+440 SNQVSYEQASKWHT
-455 LKKLDFILNYFGG
+455 LLRKLYFIINYFGG

>member
-1 MFLHRILMVDGM
+1 MGADMSM
-13 KLRSSLCCLALA
+13 KFRSSLCFIAFAFLVAM
-25 SLLAILAVSC
+25 LAVSC
-35 STVSAGSR
+35 STTSVGSR
-43 VSGLGM
+43 TSASGM

-65 DILGYER
+65 DILGYDR
-72 IEMTFPEVYNDG
+72 VEMTFPEVYNDG
-84 SQWKDRLVEMLE
+84 SQWKDRLVKMLE
-96 DTQDYFIC
+96 DTQDYFVC

-113 LNQEVFDT
+113 LNQDVFDT

-176 WVFNLFYREHRKF
+176 WVVNLFYREHRKF

-226 PSCAKKLT
+226 PSCARKLT

-246 EEISS
+246 EEIAS
-251 LGLESGVVEA
+251 LGLDGDAVES
-261 DIIVDSSVEA
+261 SF
-271 SSDSATSDSAT
+271 

-291 IANQIN
+291 IANQVN
-297 GGDVAPLYGAVL
+297 GGEVAPMYGAVL
-309 AQAKEEVLILP
+309 AQAKDEVLVLP

-331 AVESCTSKG
+331 AVKSCTSKG

-410 MHSSSEITLVIDCHE
+410 MHISSEVTLVIDSPE
-425 LALQLKEHYLEIQDY
+425 LALQLKEHYMEIQDY
-440 SYQVSYEQASKWHTV
+440 SNQVSYEQATKWHTL
-455 LKKLDFILNYFGG
+455 LKKLDFIMNYFGG

>member
-1 MFLHRILMVDGM
+1 MVSGM
-13 KLRSSLCCLALA
+13 SMKSRSSLCFLFIA
-25 SLLAILAVSC
+25 SLLAVLVVSC

-43 VSGLGM
+43 TSVSGM

-59 ELGEKL
+59 ELSEKL
-65 DILGYER
+65 DILGYDR
-72 IEMTFPEVYNDG
+72 VEMTFPEVYNDG
-84 SQWKDRLVEMLE
+84 SQWKDRLVKMLE

-104 AVFLGSECD
+104 TVFLGSECD
-113 LNQEVFDT
+113 LNQDVFDT

-251 LGLESGVVEA
+251 LDLESGVLESDAVADNAVE
-261 DIIVDSSVEA
+261 DGSNEEA
-271 SSDSATSDSAT
+271 L
-282 SDSATISGW
+282 ISGW
-291 IANQIN
+291 IANQTN
-297 GGDVAPLYGAVL
+297 GGEIAPMYGAVM
-309 AQAKEEVLILP
+309 AQAKEEILMLP
-320 FLPTLDADMYA
+320 FLPTLDSDMYA
-331 AVESCTSKG
+331 AVEACTSNG
-340 VKVEMILRDDDR
+340 VKFEMILRNDDR

-379 VYTNGSLLH
+379 AYTNGSLLH
-388 EKLVIVDER
+388 EKLVIIDER
-397 YVICGSSNFNHRS
+397 YVICGSSNFNYRS
-410 MHSSSEITLVIDCHE
+410 LHISSEITLVIDSPE
-425 LALQLKEHYLEIQDY
+425 LAMQLKEHYLEIQDY
-440 SYQVSYEQASKWHTV
+440 SNQVSYEQASKWHT
-455 LKKLDFILNYFGG
+455 LLRKLYFIINYFGG

>member
-65 DILGYER
+65 DILGYDR
-72 IEMTFPEVYNDG
+72 VEMTFPEVYNDG
-84 SQWKDRLVEMLE
+84 SQWKDRLVKMLE

-104 AVFLGSECD
+104 TVFLGSECD
-113 LNQEVFDT
+113 LNQDVFDT

-162 HLLEYNRLSANRIP
+162 HLLEYNRMSANRIP

-200 GMNLNYISMSSIED
+200 GMNMNYISMSSIED

-251 LGLESGVVEA
+251 LGLDSGVLEA
-261 DIIVDSSVEA
+261 DAVADNSVEDGSNEEA
-271 SSDSATSDSAT
+271 L
-282 SDSATISGW
+282 ISGW
-291 IANQIN
+291 IANQTN
-297 GGDVAPLYGAVL
+297 GGEIAPMYGAVM
-309 AQAKEEVLILP
+309 AQAKEEILMLP
-320 FLPTLDADMYA
+320 FLPTLDSDMYA
-331 AVESCTSKG
+331 AVEACTSNG
-340 VKVEMILRDDDR
+340 VKFEMILRNDDR

-379 VYTNGSLLH
+379 AYTNGSLLH

-397 YVICGSSNFNHRS
+397 YVICGSSNFNYRS
-410 MHSSSEITLVIDCHE
+410 LHISSEITLVIDSPE
-425 LALQLKEHYLEIQDY
+425 LAMQLKEHYLEIQDY
-440 SYQVSYEQASKWHTV
+440 SNQVSYEQASKWHT
-455 LKKLDFILNYFGG
+455 LLRKLYFIINYFGG

>member
-49 MNEVSQDPSL
+49 MNDVSQDPSL

-72 IEMTFPEVYNDG
+72 IEMTFPTVYNDG
-84 SQWKDRLVEMLE
+84 SQWKDRLVKMLE

-104 AVFLGSECD
+104 TVFLGSECD
-113 LNQEVFDT
+113 LNQDVFDT

-162 HLLEYNRLSANRIP
+162 HLLEYNRMSANRIP

-200 GMNLNYISMSSIED
+200 GMNMNYISMSSIED

-246 EEISS
+246 EEISF
-251 LGLESGVVEA
+251 LGLDSGVLEA
-261 DIIVDSSVEA
+261 DAVADNSVEDGSNEEA
-271 SSDSATSDSAT
+271 L
-282 SDSATISGW
+282 ISGW
-291 IANQIN
+291 IANQTN
-297 GGDVAPLYGAVL
+297 GGEIAPMYGAVM
-309 AQAKEEVLILP
+309 AQAKEEILMLP
-320 FLPTLDADMYA
+320 FLPTLDSDMYA
-331 AVESCTSKG
+331 AVEACTSNG
-340 VKVEMILRDDDR
+340 VKFEMILRNDDR

-379 VYTNGSLLH
+379 AYTNGSLLH

-397 YVICGSSNFNHRS
+397 YVICGSSNFNYRS
-410 MHSSSEITLVIDCHE
+410 LHISSEITLVIDSPE
-425 LALQLKEHYLEIQDY
+425 LAMQLKEHYLEIQDY
-440 SYQVSYEQASKWHTV
+440 SNQVSYEQASKWHT
-455 LKKLDFILNYFGG
+455 LLRKLYFIINYFGG

>member
-1 MFLHRILMVDGM
+1 MVSGM
-13 KLRSSLCCLALA
+13 SMKSRSSLCLLFIA
-25 SLLAILAVSC
+25 SLLAVLVVSC
-35 STVSAGSR
+35 STVSTGSR
-43 VSGLGM
+43 TSVSGM

-65 DILGYER
+65 DILGYDR
-72 IEMTFPEVYNDG
+72 VEMTFPEVYNDG
-84 SQWKDRLVEMLE
+84 SQWKDRLVKMLE

-104 AVFLGSECD
+104 TVFLGSECD
-113 LNQEVFDT
+113 LNQDVFDT

-189 FVSDGVHVAVG
+189 FVSDGIHVAVG

-246 EEISS
+246 EEIAS
-251 LGLESGVVEA
+251 LGMGSPSLETDIEEVYIEETDAVEP
-261 DIIVDSSVEA
+261 S
-271 SSDSATSDSAT
+271 SSDSV
-282 SDSATISGW
+282 TISGW
-291 IANQIN
+291 IVNQVN
-297 GGDVAPLYGAVL
+297 GGVVAPLYGAVL

-331 AVESCTSKG
+331 AVKSCTSKG

-369 GVEVWMEDPS
+369 GVEVWIEDPS

-410 MHSSSEITLVIDCHE
+410 MHSSSEITLVIDCPE
-425 LALQLKEHYLEIQDY
+425 LALQLKEHYLDIQDY
-440 SYQVSYEQASKWHTV
+440 SNQVPYEQAAKWHTL
-455 LKKLDFILNYFGG
+455 LKKLDFIMNYFGG

>member
-1 MFLHRILMVDGM
+1 MGADMSM
-13 KLRSSLCCLALA
+13 KFRSSLCFIAFAFLVAM
-25 SLLAILAVSC
+25 LAVSC

-43 VSGLGM
+43 TSASGM

-65 DILGYER
+65 DILGYDR
-72 IEMTFPEVYNDG
+72 VEMTFPEVYNDG
-84 SQWKDRLVEMLE
+84 SQWKDRLVKMLE
-96 DTQDYFIC
+96 DTQDYFVC

-113 LNQEVFDT
+113 LNQDVFDT

-176 WVFNLFYREHRKF
+176 WVVNLFYREHRKF
-189 FVSDGVHVAVG
+189 FVSDGIHVAVG

-226 PSCAKKLT
+226 PSCARKLT

-246 EEISS
+246 EEIAS
-251 LGLESGVVEA
+251 LGLNGDAVE
-261 DIIVDSSVEA
+261 VS
-271 SSDSATSDSAT
+271 

-297 GGDVAPLYGAVL
+297 GGEVAPMYGAVL
-309 AQAKEEVLILP
+309 AQAKEEVLVLP
-320 FLPTLDADMYA
+320 FLPTLDSDMYA
-331 AVESCTSKG
+331 AVKSCTSRG

-410 MHSSSEITLVIDCHE
+410 MHISSEVTLVIDSPE
-425 LALQLKEHYLEIQDY
+425 LAIQLKEHYMEIQDY
-440 SYQVSYEQASKWHTV
+440 SNQVSYEQATKWHTL
-455 LKKLDFILNYFGG
+455 LKKLDFIMNYFGG

>member
-72 IEMTFPEVYNDG
+72 IEMTFPTVYNDG
-84 SQWKDRLVEMLE
+84 SQWKDRLVRMLE

-104 AVFLGSECD
+104 TVFLGSECD
-113 LNQEVFDT
+113 LNQDVFDT

-162 HLLEYNRLSANRIP
+162 HLFEYNRMSANRIP

-200 GMNLNYISMSSIED
+200 GMNMNYISMSSIED

-251 LGLESGVVEA
+251 LGLDSGVLETDAVADNAVEDGSNEGA
-261 DIIVDSSVEA
+261 L
-271 SSDSATSDSAT
+271 
-282 SDSATISGW
+282 ISGW
-291 IANQIN
+291 IANQTN
-297 GGDVAPLYGAVL
+297 GGEIAPMYGAVM
-309 AQAKEEVLILP
+309 AQAKEEILMLP
-320 FLPTLDADMYA
+320 FLPTLDSDMYA
-331 AVESCTSKG
+331 AVEACTSNG
-340 VKVEMILRDDDR
+340 VKFEMILRNDDR

-379 VYTNGSLLH
+379 AYTNGSLLH
-388 EKLVIVDER
+388 EKLVIIDER
-397 YVICGSSNFNHRS
+397 YVICGSSNFNYRS
-410 MHSSSEITLVIDCHE
+410 LHISSEITLVIDSPE
-425 LALQLKEHYLEIQDY
+425 LAMQLKEHYLEIQDY
-440 SYQVSYEQASKWHTV
+440 SNQVSYEQASKWHT
-455 LKKLDFILNYFGG
+455 LLRKLYFIINYFGG

>member
-1 MFLHRILMVDGM
+1 MFLHRILMVSGM
-13 KLRSSLCCLALA
+13 SMKSRSSLCLLFIA
-25 SLLAILAVSC
+25 SLLAILVVSC

-72 IEMTFPEVYNDG
+72 IEMTFPTVYNDG
-84 SQWKDRLVEMLE
+84 SQWKDRLVRMLE

-104 AVFLGSECD
+104 TVFLGSECD
-113 LNQEVFDT
+113 LNQDVFDT

-132 YVVIDSSSSL
+132 YVVIDSSSAL
-142 DMTESRY
+142 DMTKSRY

-162 HLLEYNRLSANRIP
+162 HLFEYNRMSANRIP

-200 GMNLNYISMSSIED
+200 GMNMNYISMSSIED

-251 LGLESGVVEA
+251 LGLDSGVLETDAVADNAVEDGSNEGA
-261 DIIVDSSVEA
+261 L
-271 SSDSATSDSAT
+271 
-282 SDSATISGW
+282 ISGW
-291 IANQIN
+291 IANQTN
-297 GGDVAPLYGAVL
+297 GGEIAPMYGAVM
-309 AQAKEEVLILP
+309 AQAKEEILMLP
-320 FLPTLDADMYA
+320 FLPTLDSDMYA
-331 AVESCTSKG
+331 AVEACTSNG
-340 VKVEMILRDDDR
+340 VKFEMILRNDDR

-379 VYTNGSLLH
+379 AYTNGSLLH

-397 YVICGSSNFNHRS
+397 YVICGSSNFNYRS
-410 MHSSSEITLVIDCHE
+410 LHISSEITLVIDSPE
-425 LALQLKEHYLEIQDY
+425 LAMQLKEHYLEIQDY
-440 SYQVSYEQASKWHTV
+440 SNQVSYEQASKWHT
-455 LKKLDFILNYFGG
+455 LLRKLYFIINYFGG

>member
-1 MFLHRILMVDGM
+1 M
-13 KLRSSLCCLALA
+13 K
-25 SLLAILAVSC
+25 
-35 STVSAGSR
+35 
-43 VSGLGM
+43 
-49 MNEVSQDPSL
+49 
-59 ELGEKL
+59 
-65 DILGYER
+65 
-72 IEMTFPEVYNDG
+72 
-84 SQWKDRLVEMLE
+84 MLE

-104 AVFLGSECD
+104 TVFLGSECD
-113 LNQEVFDT
+113 LNQDVFDT

-162 HLLEYNRLSANRIP
+162 HLFEYNRMSANRIP

-200 GMNLNYISMSSIED
+200 GMNMNYISMSSIED

-246 EEISS
+246 EDISS
-251 LGLESGVVEA
+251 LGLESGVLETDAVADNAVEDGSNEGA
-261 DIIVDSSVEA
+261 L
-271 SSDSATSDSAT
+271 
-282 SDSATISGW
+282 ISGW
-291 IANQIN
+291 IANQTN
-297 GGDVAPLYGAVL
+297 GGEIAPMYGAVM
-309 AQAKEEVLILP
+309 AQAKEEILMLP
-320 FLPTLDADMYA
+320 FLPTLDSDMYA
-331 AVESCTSKG
+331 AVEACTSNG
-340 VKVEMILRDDDR
+340 VKFEMILRNDDR

-379 VYTNGSLLH
+379 AYTNGS
-388 EKLVIVDER
+388 
-397 YVICGSSNFNHRS
+397 
-410 MHSSSEITLVIDCHE
+410 
-425 LALQLKEHYLEIQDY
+425 
-440 SYQVSYEQASKWHTV
+440 
-455 LKKLDFILNYFGG
+455 